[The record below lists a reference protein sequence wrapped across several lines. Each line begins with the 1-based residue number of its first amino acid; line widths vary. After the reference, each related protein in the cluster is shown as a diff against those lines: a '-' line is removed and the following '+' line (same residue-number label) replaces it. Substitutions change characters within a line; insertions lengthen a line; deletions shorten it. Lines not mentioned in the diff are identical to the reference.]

1 MRTRKRIEAVG
12 GSFKDTK
19 TIKEPTSE
27 ELEEFIAKRKKGEFS
42 GKIDTFVPI
51 EQAGV
56 NKPKIP
62 SLPEE
67 EPMKKFVM
75 SKMTDE
81 ELEMFTAR
89 NEWIRDQRRKAS
101 TEKLLKEISQNKYS
115 SLIGKKV
122 NIRGELY
129 EVKPIDR
136 KSKDNQSTGNTASK

>member
-1 MRTRKRIEAVG
+1 MRTRKKMEAVG
-12 GSFKDTK
+12 GTLEDNN
-19 TIKEPTSE
+19 EPTDE
-27 ELEEFIAKRKKGEFS
+27 QLKEFMDKRKRRGESF
-42 GKIDTFVPI
+42 GRVDTFAPV

-56 NKPKIP
+56 KNPKIP
-62 SLPEE
+62 SIPEIQ
-67 EPMKKFVM
+67 PRKKFIL

-81 ELEMFTAR
+81 ELEMFNAR

-101 TEKLLKEISQNKYS
+101 TEKLLNEMSQNKYS

-136 KSKDNQSTGNTASK
+136 KSRDKESTGTTSK